1 MVLNVTQN
9 VWIHSVVNLVQP
21 TERLGMMVYHD
32 GSSQNQEIWTT
43 IIGSLTHVDPIK
55 DFNISLGYLKVIDRV
70 PVVEVDELYL
80 FNQALTAEEIKI
92 LGNLEQYP

>member
-1 MVLNVTQN
+1 
-9 VWIHSVVNLVQP
+9 
-21 TERLGMMVYHD
+21 MMVYHD
-32 GSSQNQEIWTT
+32 GSSQNQEILTT
-43 IIGSLTHVDPIK
+43 INGSLTNVDPIK
-55 DFNISLGYLKVIDRV
+55 DFKISLGYLKVIDRV